1 MSVVAHVG
9 RCSPVLF
16 LLFLYIRAAII
27 QQKSANNQIKTGTTF
42 RLYERALMESRAEYF
57 NLEVRLSIKSQ
68 EVHEIVRFRLIS
80 PLYFVRHAVKRRDHN
95 EDHLSRKTRF
105 NYVIRARTQVVWAS
119 CIPKILLQT
128 SI

>member
-9 RCSPVLF
+9 RCSPILF

-57 NLEVRLSIKSQ
+57 NLEVRLSIKSK

-80 PLYFVRHAVKRRDHN
+80 PLYFVRHAVKRRD
-95 EDHLSRKTRF
+95 
-105 NYVIRARTQVVWAS
+105 
-119 CIPKILLQT
+119 
-128 SI
+128 